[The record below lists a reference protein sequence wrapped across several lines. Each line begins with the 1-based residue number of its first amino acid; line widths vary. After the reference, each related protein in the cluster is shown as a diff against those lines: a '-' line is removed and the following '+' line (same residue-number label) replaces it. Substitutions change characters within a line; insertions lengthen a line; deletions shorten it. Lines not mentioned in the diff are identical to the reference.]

1 MVSSMDRDFL
11 LAVGSL
17 APQTEA
23 GRSGIF
29 YSERRRKSFK
39 NRSGTKRAYTFD
51 AVWDVSATRD
61 GLLLGGNVDST
72 YELVFGDIR
81 DYGEFWC
88 VCGLFVMAS
97 SSRDAEELEVRWDDL
112 QIDEEEGGVLFDNP
126 SELED
131 EVDARWV
138 LEGTPWTF
146 NKIPLIIQRLNLGEN
161 PRLVPLN
168 TMEIWVQVYD
178 LRVGFQSDRVLRA
191 CGAYIGQFVSSC
203 PKNYSGIWREY
214 LRVRVLINIDKP
226 LKRRMK
232 IYYTKEDYF
241 WANFKYERVPTFCF
255 ICGILGHGERF
266 CPRVFDFNQEKV
278 VKPYGLFMKAP
289 DRRSQKQIGARWL
302 RDNMARPLQTDV
314 ALLGVRYSYQPT
326 ACGETDSRNQGDRED
341 MEINEDVEGEIVGEN
356 RGIVGGIQG
365 KRVDAVNG
373 GISINGDAVKESSFE
388 NGAFVFTDPKRRR
401 VEDNDELGQVTVQ
414 SLGPAQQLVDNGS
427 GEEVITKTHVAESEM
442 GFIEKINEGGMENC
456 FYRRKPSWKL
466 VFSKNEL
473 KAGTKIGPRQG
484 L

>member
-1 MVSSMDRDFL
+1 
-11 LAVGSL
+11 
-17 APQTEA
+17 
-23 GRSGIF
+23 
-29 YSERRRKSFK
+29 
-39 NRSGTKRAYTFD
+39 
-51 AVWDVSATRD
+51 
-61 GLLLGGNVDST
+61 
-72 YELVFGDIR
+72 
-81 DYGEFWC
+81 
-88 VCGLFVMAS
+88 MAS
-97 SSRDAEELEVRWDDL
+97 SSRDVEELEVRWDDL

-131 EVDARWV
+131 EVDARWCLVGRLLTDRVSDFDTVRNVMASLWRPVKGMFVKELEFNRFLFQFFHELDINRV

-146 NKIPLIIQRLNLGEN
+146 NKIPLIIQRLKLGEN

-191 CGAYIGQFVSSC
+191 CGDYIGQFVSSC

-232 IYYTKEDYF
+232 IYFTKEDYF

-266 CPRVFDFNQEKV
+266 CPRVFDGPLEKV

-302 RDNMARPLQTDV
+302 RDNMARPLQPDAAVPRSSGTP
-314 ALLGVRYSYQPT
+314 AS
-326 ACGETDSRNQGDRED
+326 ANSSRREADPRNRGDRED
-341 MEINEDVEGEIVGEN
+341 MEVNEGVEGEIVGEDH
-356 RGIVGGIQG
+356 GIMGGIQG
-365 KRVDAVNG
+365 GRFGAVNG
-373 GISINGDAVKESSFE
+373 GISISGEAGKESSFA
-388 NGAFVFTDPKRRR
+388 NGGFVFTDPKRRR
-401 VEDNDELGQVTVQ
+401 VEDVGELGQVTVQ
-414 SLGPAQQLVDNGS
+414 ELGPAQQLVDNGS
-427 GEEVITKTHVAESEM
+427 GEEGMTKAHVAESEM
-442 GFIEKINEGGMENC
+442 GFIEKTNEGGMENC
-456 FYRRKPSWKL
+456 FGPGEAS
-466 VFSKNEL
+466 VEIGIFQKNEL
-473 KAGTKIGPRQG
+473 KAGTKNWARQG